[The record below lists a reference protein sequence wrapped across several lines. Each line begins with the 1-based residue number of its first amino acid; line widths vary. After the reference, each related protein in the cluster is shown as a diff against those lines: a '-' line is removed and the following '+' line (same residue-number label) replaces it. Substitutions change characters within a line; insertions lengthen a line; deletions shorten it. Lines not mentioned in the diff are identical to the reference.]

1 MKLSLNQPFPRQSG
15 ASLIECL
22 VYIAVLGLLMN
33 IALFGFNRCWDNNK
47 HLRRNAEDIA
57 RALKAGEIWRADIRS
72 ASGTIQVVATADAE
86 QVIIPRPAGKITY
99 SFTHG
104 ELHRQAGA
112 TGPATLVLPQV
123 KSSHMQADPRSQV
136 TAWRWELELASASKK
151 PVLLPLFTF
160 ESVAHQPP
168 AP

>member
-1 MKLSLNQPFPRQSG
+1 MKISPYQRLTRQQG

-33 IALFGFNRCWDNNK
+33 IALFGFNRCWDDNK
-47 HLRRNAEDIA
+47 HLRRNADDIA
-57 RALKAGEIWRADIRS
+57 RALKAGEIWRADIRT
-72 ASGTIQVVATADAE
+72 ASGTIQVVARADAE
-86 QVIIPRPAGKITY
+86 QIIIPHPAEKITY
-99 SFTHG
+99 SFAHG
-104 ELHRQAGA
+104 ELRRQAGA
-112 TGPATLVLPQV
+112 GIPATLVLPQV

-151 PVLLPLFTF
+151 AVLLPLFTF
-160 ESVAHQPP
+160 ESVQPQHP